1 MNVEYWALGISLT
14 LLLAGFTLVYK
25 IGKWQ
30 GKVDTDRKNFKE
42 FMTEIRNKLDDIF
55 IRLPA
60 TPINQGS
67 PIRLTDLG
75 ERISNDINA
84 EEWAE
89 ALANEMFEDTK
100 GLDAFE
106 IQEKSFEKAKNFKP
120 DESLLKRCI
129 PLHLK
134 KV

>member
-1 MNVEYWALGISLT
+1 
-14 LLLAGFTLVYK
+14 
-25 IGKWQ
+25 
-30 GKVDTDRKNFKE
+30 
-42 FMTEIRNKLDDIF
+42 MTEIRNKLDDIF

-89 ALANEMFEDTK
+89 ALASEMFEDTK
-100 GLDAFE
+100 GLDAFK

-120 DESLLKRCI
+120 DESLPKKMQSSAFKEGLKLYGIRDVLGVELRDCLLARHEI
-129 PLHLK
+129 KIESLD
-134 KV
+134 